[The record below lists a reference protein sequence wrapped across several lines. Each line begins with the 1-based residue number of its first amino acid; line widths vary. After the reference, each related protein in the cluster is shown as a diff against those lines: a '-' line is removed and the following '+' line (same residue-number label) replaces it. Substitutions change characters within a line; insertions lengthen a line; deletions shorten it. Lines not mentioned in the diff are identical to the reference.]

1 MAFLRF
7 QILHKEVGRRM
18 ADDFGLRIGVEG
30 EKEFKKA
37 LAEINQSFK
46 LLGSEMK
53 LVSSQ
58 FDKNDS
64 SVQALSARNTVLNKE
79 IDAQRQKVETLRS
92 ALQNAAESFGEND
105 RRTQNWQ
112 IQLNNAEAALNG
124 MERELSQNEQ
134 AIEALNNQEEQTVD
148 ATERLTQEISRQE
161 EELAGLKRAYSN
173 AVLEYGKGSSEARE
187 LEGRIADLS
196 GELEENRDTLR
207 EASDS
212 TEDFGDAMEDA
223 SDGAGKLGSGLS
235 AATVAMGNLISSG
248 IQAALNGIKELG
260 SAIWNLDEATEE
272 YRVAQGK
279 LTTAFETAG
288 YSGEAAQKSYT
299 EFYKILGDTDTAA
312 EASQLLA
319 QLAENEQDITKW
331 TNIAAGVCGTFGDA
345 LPIEGLIESANET
358 AKVGQVTGSLADAL
372 NWVGISEDE
381 FNEKLAACSG
391 ESERNRLIMETLSGT
406 YDEASQ
412 AFYRNNEALV
422 ASREGQARMD
432 ETLAG
437 LGETISNVKN
447 NLRAEFLPAIA
458 DVVSAFTDMVNGV
471 EGADTAFAEA
481 ITGLVNTAVAMLPQ
495 FVSTGTQMLTSLLS
509 GIIQSLPAIVE
520 AAVQIVSTLATGIG
534 ESLPTLVPAIVQ
546 AVTTIVQTLA
556 DNLPMILDAALQLI
570 MGLAQGLLDAIPVL
584 IEALPAIISAI
595 VDFVIGAIPQIIDA
609 GIQLLTS
616 LISAL
621 PEIIT
626 AIVAAIPQIID
637 GLVTAVLGS
646 IPQLIDAGVKLLIS
660 LIQNLPQII
669 TTVVGAIP
677 KIVTSLVNSIVGNVD
692 KIILAG
698 VKLLVS
704 LIKNLP
710 QIIVSIVKA
719 VPQIIAAIVKGFA
732 GGAAQMASIGLNLIK
747 GIWNGIGDAASWLW
761 GKVSGFCSNL
771 MSKIKGF
778 FGIHSPSTEM
788 AWVGEM
794 LVEGLAGSIEDNGG
808 EAVKAAEGLSEGI
821 SDVMNGLAEDMKT
834 SIPTDFHLD
843 ADASVRSVTDGMTG
857 AAGRDT
863 SGFASLI
870 TIQQMIVRS
879 EDDIR
884 KISQELYNLIQTGS
898 RAGGRIITA

>member
-1 MAFLRF
+1 
-7 QILHKEVGRRM
+7 M

-46 LLGSEMK
+46 VLGSEMK

-58 FDKNDS
+58 FDKNDN

-187 LEGRIADLS
+187 LEGRIAELS
-196 GELEENRDTLR
+196 RELEENRDTLR

-279 LTTAFETAG
+279 LTTAFEAAG
-288 YSGEAAQKSYT
+288 YSGEAAQESYT
-299 EFYKILGDTDTAA
+299 EFYKILGDTDTAT

-381 FNEKLAACSG
+381 FNEKLAVCSG

-422 ASREGQARMD
+422 ASREGQAQMD

-616 LISAL
+616 LVSAL

-626 AIVAAIPQIID
+626 AVVAAIPQIID

-646 IPQLIDAGVKLLIS
+646 IPQLIDAGMKLLVS

-677 KIVTSLVNSIVGNVD
+677 KIVASLVNAIVGNVD

-794 LVEGLAGSIEDNGG
+794 LVEGLAGSIKDNGG

-857 AAGRDT
+857 AAGRDMF
-863 SGFASLI
+863 GFASLI

-879 EDDIR
+879 EEDIR

-898 RAGGRIITA
+898 RAGGRIITV

>member
-1 MAFLRF
+1 
-7 QILHKEVGRRM
+7 M

-46 LLGSEMK
+46 VLGSEMK

-58 FDKNDS
+58 FDKNDN

-161 EELAGLKRAYSN
+161 GELAGLKRAYSN

-279 LTTAFETAG
+279 LTTAFEAAG

-299 EFYKILGDTDTAA
+299 EFYKILGDTDTAT

-331 TNIAAGVCGTFGDA
+331 TDIAAGVCGTFGDA

-406 YDEASQ
+406 YDETSQ

-584 IEALPAIISAI
+584 IEALPQIIASI
-595 VDFVIGAIPQIIDA
+595 VDFLIGAIPQIIDA

-616 LISAL
+616 LVSAL

-626 AIVAAIPQIID
+626 AVVAAIPQIID

-646 IPQLIDAGVKLLIS
+646 IPQLIDAGMKLLVS

-677 KIVTSLVNSIVGNVD
+677 KIVASLVNAIVGNVD

-857 AAGRDT
+857 AAGRDMF
-863 SGFASLI
+863 GFASLI

>member
-1 MAFLRF
+1 
-7 QILHKEVGRRM
+7 M

-46 LLGSEMK
+46 VLGSEMK

-112 IQLNNAEAALNG
+112 VQLNNAEAALNG

-134 AIEALNNQEEQTVD
+134 AIEALNNQEEQAVD

-248 IQAALNGIKELG
+248 IQAALNGIRELG

-272 YRVAQGK
+272 YRTAQGK
-279 LTTAFETAG
+279 LTTAFEAAG

-358 AKVGQVTGSLADAL
+358 AKVGQVTGSLADTL

-447 NLRAEFLPAIA
+447 NLQAEFLPAIA
-458 DVVSAFTDMVNGV
+458 DVVSSFTDMVNGV

-481 ITGLVNTAVAMLPQ
+481 VTGLVDTAVAMLPQ
-495 FVSTGTQMLTSLLS
+495 FVSTGTQMLASLLS

-520 AAVQIVSTLATGIG
+520 AAVQIVSTLAAGIG

-546 AVTTIVQTLA
+546 AVATIVQTLA
-556 DNLPMILDAALQLI
+556 DNLPMILEAALQLI

-584 IEALPAIISAI
+584 TEALPQIIASI
-595 VDFVIGAIPQIIDA
+595 VDFLIGAVPQIIDA

-616 LISAL
+616 LVSAL

-626 AIVAAIPQIID
+626 AVVAAIPQIVD

-646 IPQLIDAGVKLLIS
+646 IPQLIDAGMKLLVS

-669 TTVVGAIP
+669 TTVAGAIP
-677 KIVTSLVNSIVGNVD
+677 KIVASLVNAIVGNVD

-704 LIKNLP
+704 LVKNLP

-732 GGAAQMASIGLNLIK
+732 GGAAQMAGIGLNLIK

-761 GKVSGFCSNL
+761 GKVSGFCSDL
-771 MSKIKGF
+771 MGKIKGF

-834 SIPTDFHLD
+834 SIPTDFKLD
-843 ADASVRSVTDGMTG
+843 ADASVRSVTDGM
-857 AAGRDT
+857 AGMKGKDMF
-863 SGFASLI
+863 GFASLI

>member
-1 MAFLRF
+1 
-7 QILHKEVGRRM
+7 M

-46 LLGSEMK
+46 VLGSEMK

-58 FDKNDS
+58 FDKNDN

-134 AIEALNNQEEQTVD
+134 AIEALNNQEEQAVD

-279 LTTAFETAG
+279 LTTAFEAAG
-288 YSGEAAQKSYT
+288 YSGEAAQESYT
-299 EFYKILGDTDTAA
+299 EFYKILGDTDTAT

-616 LISAL
+616 LVSAL

-626 AIVAAIPQIID
+626 AVVAAIPQIID

-646 IPQLIDAGVKLLIS
+646 IPQLIDAGMKLLVS

-677 KIVTSLVNSIVGNVD
+677 KIVASLVNAIVGNVD

-704 LIKNLP
+704 LVKNLP

-857 AAGRDT
+857 AAGRDMF
-863 SGFASLI
+863 GFASLI

>member
-1 MAFLRF
+1 
-7 QILHKEVGRRM
+7 M

-46 LLGSEMK
+46 VLGSEMK

-58 FDKNDS
+58 FDKNDN

-148 ATERLTQEISRQE
+148 ATERFTQEISRQE

-187 LEGRIADLS
+187 LEGRIAELS

-235 AATVAMGNLISSG
+235 AATVAVGNLISSG

-279 LTTAFETAG
+279 LTTAFEAAG
-288 YSGEAAQKSYT
+288 YSGEAAQESYT
-299 EFYKILGDTDTAA
+299 EFYKILGDTDTAT

-331 TNIAAGVCGTFGDA
+331 TNIAAGVYGTFGDA
-345 LPIEGLIESANET
+345 LPIEGMIESANET

-422 ASREGQARMD
+422 ASREGQAQMD

-616 LISAL
+616 LVSAL

-626 AIVAAIPQIID
+626 AVVAAIPQIID

-646 IPQLIDAGVKLLIS
+646 IPQLIDAGMKLLVS

-677 KIVTSLVNSIVGNVD
+677 KIVASLVNAIVGNVD

-857 AAGRDT
+857 AAGRDMF
-863 SGFASLI
+863 GFASLI

>member
-1 MAFLRF
+1 
-7 QILHKEVGRRM
+7 M

-46 LLGSEMK
+46 VLGSEMK

-112 IQLNNAEAALNG
+112 VQLNNAEAALNG

-134 AIEALNNQEEQTVD
+134 AIEALNNQEEQAVD

-207 EASDS
+207 EASDN

-248 IQAALNGIKELG
+248 IQAALNGIRELG
-260 SAIWNLDEATEE
+260 SAIWNLDEATVE
-272 YRVAQGK
+272 YRTAQGK
-279 LTTAFETAG
+279 LTTAFEAAG

-447 NLRAEFLPAIA
+447 NLQAEFLPAIA
-458 DVVSAFTDMVNGV
+458 DVVSSFTDMVNGV

-481 ITGLVNTAVAMLPQ
+481 VTGLVDTAVAMLPQ
-495 FVSTGTQMLTSLLS
+495 FVSTGTQMLASLLS

-520 AAVQIVSTLATGIG
+520 AAVQIVSTLAAGIG

-546 AVTTIVQTLA
+546 AVATIVQTLA
-556 DNLPMILDAALQLI
+556 DNLPMILEAALQLI

-584 IEALPAIISAI
+584 TEALPQIIASI
-595 VDFVIGAIPQIIDA
+595 VDFLIGAVPQIIDA

-616 LISAL
+616 LVSAL

-626 AIVAAIPQIID
+626 AVVAAIPQIVD

-646 IPQLIDAGVKLLIS
+646 IPQLIDAGMKLLVS

-669 TTVVGAIP
+669 TTVAGAIP
-677 KIVTSLVNSIVGNVD
+677 KIVSSLVNAIVGNVD

-704 LIKNLP
+704 LVKNLP

-732 GGAAQMASIGLNLIK
+732 GGAAQMAGIGLNLIK

-761 GKVSGFCSNL
+761 GKVSGFCSDL
-771 MSKIKGF
+771 MGKIKGF

-808 EAVKAAEGLSEGI
+808 EAVKAVQVAQVYITLPQLLRGGQRREGQEKGDRHQNILEKVLRMAHQLLYDLYRTVPVCQPCSKSPAEH
-821 SDVMNGLAEDMKT
+821 M
-834 SIPTDFHLD
+834 
-843 ADASVRSVTDGMTG
+843 DG
-857 AAGRDT
+857 
-863 SGFASLI
+863 SFFP
-870 TIQQMIVRS
+870 
-879 EDDIR
+879 
-884 KISQELYNLIQTGS
+884 
-898 RAGGRIITA
+898 

>member
-1 MAFLRF
+1 
-7 QILHKEVGRRM
+7 M

-46 LLGSEMK
+46 VLGSEMK

-58 FDKNDS
+58 FDKNDN

-161 EELAGLKRAYSN
+161 EKLAGLKRAYSN

-272 YRVAQGK
+272 YRAAQGK
-279 LTTAFETAG
+279 LTTAFEAAG

-299 EFYKILGDTDTAA
+299 EFYKILGDTDTAT

-345 LPIEGLIESANET
+345 LPVEGLIESANET

-432 ETLAG
+432 GTLAG
-437 LGETISNVKN
+437 LGETVSNVKN
-447 NLRAEFLPAIA
+447 SLRAEFLPAVA

-481 ITGLVNTAVAMLPQ
+481 ITGLVDTAVAMLPQ

-584 IEALPAIISAI
+584 IEALPQIIASI
-595 VDFVIGAIPQIIDA
+595 VDFLIGAIPQIIDA

-616 LISAL
+616 LVSAL

-626 AIVAAIPQIID
+626 AVVAAIPQIID

-646 IPQLIDAGVKLLIS
+646 IPQLIDAGMKLLVS

-677 KIVTSLVNSIVGNVD
+677 KIVTSLVNAIVGNVD

-808 EAVKAAEGLSEGI
+808 EAVKAAEGLSDGI

-857 AAGRDT
+857 AAGRDM

>member
-1 MAFLRF
+1 
-7 QILHKEVGRRM
+7 M

-46 LLGSEMK
+46 VLGSEMK

-58 FDKNDS
+58 FDKNDN

-148 ATERLTQEISRQE
+148 ATERFTQEISRQE

-187 LEGRIADLS
+187 LEGRIAELS

-235 AATVAMGNLISSG
+235 AATVAVGNLISSG

-272 YRVAQGK
+272 YRAAQGK
-279 LTTAFETAG
+279 LTTAFEAAG

-447 NLRAEFLPAIA
+447 NLQAEFLPAIA
-458 DVVSAFTDMVNGV
+458 DVVSSFTDIVNGV

-520 AAVQIVSTLATGIG
+520 AAVQIVSTLAAGIG
-534 ESLPTLVPAIVQ
+534 ESLPALVPAIVQ
-546 AVTTIVQTLA
+546 AVATIVQTLA

-616 LISAL
+616 LVSAL

-626 AIVAAIPQIID
+626 AVVAAIPQIID

-646 IPQLIDAGVKLLIS
+646 IPQLIDAGMKLLVS

-677 KIVTSLVNSIVGNVD
+677 KIVASLVNAIVGNVD

-761 GKVSGFCSNL
+761 GKVSGFCSDL
-771 MSKIKGF
+771 MGKIKGF

-834 SIPTDFHLD
+834 SIPTDFKLD
-843 ADASVRSVTDGMTG
+843 ADASVRSVTDGM
-857 AAGRDT
+857 AGMKGKDMF
-863 SGFASLI
+863 GFASLI

>member
-1 MAFLRF
+1 
-7 QILHKEVGRRM
+7 M

-46 LLGSEMK
+46 VLGSEMK

-134 AIEALNNQEEQTVD
+134 AIETLNNQEEQTVD

-279 LTTAFETAG
+279 LTTAFEAAG
-288 YSGEAAQKSYT
+288 YSGEAAQESYT
-299 EFYKILGDTDTAA
+299 EFYKILGDTDTAT

-331 TNIAAGVCGTFGDA
+331 TNIAAGVYGTFGDA
-345 LPIEGLIESANET
+345 LPIEGMIESANET

-391 ESERNRLIMETLSGT
+391 EGERNRLIMETLSGT

-447 NLRAEFLPAIA
+447 SLRAEFLPAIA

-584 IEALPAIISAI
+584 IEALPQIIASI
-595 VDFVIGAIPQIIDA
+595 VDFLIGAIPQIIDA

-616 LISAL
+616 LVSAL

-626 AIVAAIPQIID
+626 AVVAAIPQIID

-646 IPQLIDAGVKLLIS
+646 IPQLIDAGMKLLIS

-677 KIVTSLVNSIVGNVD
+677 TIVASLVSAIVGNVD

-710 QIIVSIVKA
+710 QIIVAIVKA

-771 MSKIKGF
+771 MGKIKGF

-857 AAGRDT
+857 AAGRDMF
-863 SGFASLI
+863 GFASLI

-879 EDDIR
+879 EEDIR

>member
-1 MAFLRF
+1 
-7 QILHKEVGRRM
+7 M

-46 LLGSEMK
+46 VLGSEMK

-58 FDKNDS
+58 FDKNYN

-279 LTTAFETAG
+279 LTTAFEAAG

-299 EFYKILGDTDTAA
+299 EFYKILGDTDTAT

-331 TNIAAGVCGTFGDA
+331 TDIAAGVCGTFGDA

-584 IEALPAIISAI
+584 IEALPQIIASI
-595 VDFVIGAIPQIIDA
+595 VDFLIGAIPQIIDA

-616 LISAL
+616 LVSAL

-626 AIVAAIPQIID
+626 AVVAAIPQIID

-646 IPQLIDAGVKLLIS
+646 IPQLIDAGMKLLVS

-677 KIVTSLVNSIVGNVD
+677 KIVASLVNAIVGNVD

-857 AAGRDT
+857 AAGRDMF
-863 SGFASLI
+863 GFASLI

>member
-1 MAFLRF
+1 
-7 QILHKEVGRRM
+7 M
-18 ADDFGLRIGVEG
+18 ADDFGLKIGVEG

-37 LAEINQSFK
+37 LADINQSFK
-46 LLGSEMK
+46 VLGSEMK

-58 FDKNDS
+58 FDKNDK
-64 SVQALSARNTVLNKE
+64 SVEALSARNQVLNKE
-79 IDAQRQKVETLRS
+79 IEAQKNKVETLRS
-92 ALQNAAESFGEND
+92 ALRNAADSFGEND

-112 IQLNNAEAALNG
+112 IQLNNAEAALNS
-124 MERELSQNEQ
+124 MERELSDNER
-134 AIEALNNQEEQTVD
+134 AIETLSQQEEDSAD

-161 EELAGLKRAYSN
+161 DELAGLKRAYSN
-173 AVLEYGKGSSEARE
+173 AVLEYGKGSSEAKE
-187 LEGRIADLS
+187 LEGRISELS
-196 GELEENRDTLR
+196 GELKENREKMKD
-207 EASDS
+207 ASDS
-212 TEDFGDAMEDA
+212 AEDLGDSLEDA
-223 SDGAGKLGSGLS
+223 SDGADKLGSGLS
-235 AATVAMGNLISSG
+235 AATVAMGNLISAG
-248 IQAALNGIKELG
+248 IQAALNGIRELG

-279 LTTAFETAG
+279 LSTAFEAAG

-299 EFYKILGDTDTAA
+299 EFYKILGDTDTAT

-319 QLAENEQDITKW
+319 QLAQNEQDITKW
-331 TNIAAGVCGTFGDA
+331 TNIATGVYGTFGDA
-345 LPIEGLIESANET
+345 LPIEGMIESANET

-372 NWVGISEDE
+372 NWVGISEDA
-381 FNEKLAACSG
+381 FNEKLAACSD
-391 ESERNRLIMETLSGT
+391 ESERNRLIMETLSGA
-406 YDEASQ
+406 YDEASD

-422 ASREGQARMD
+422 ASREGQAQLD

-447 NLRAEFLPAIA
+447 SLRAEFLPAISE
-458 DVVSAFTDMVNGV
+458 VISAFTDMLNGV
-471 EGADTAFAEA
+471 DGADEAFAGA
-481 ITGLVNTAVAMLPQ
+481 ITGLVNTAVSMLPQ
-495 FVSTGTQMLTSLLS
+495 FMDTGMQMLTALLS
-509 GIIQSLPAIVE
+509 GIIQSLPAVLEGAAQIIVTLAQGIAE
-520 AAVQIVSTLATGIG
+520 AA
-534 ESLPTLVPAIVQ
+534 PTLIPQVVLV
-546 AVTTIVQTLA
+546 VTQIVQTLVE
-556 DNLPMILDAALQLI
+556 NLPMILDAALQLI
-570 MGLAQGLLDAIPVL
+570 TGLAQGLLDAIPVL
-584 IEALPAIISAI
+584 IEALPAIITAI
-595 VDFVIGAIPQIIDA
+595 VEFVIGAIPQIIDA

-616 LISAL
+616 LITAL

-626 AIVAAIPQIID
+626 AVVAAIPQIID

-646 IPQLIDAGVKLLIS
+646 IPQIIDAGVKLLIS

-669 TTVVGAIP
+669 TTVVSAIP
-677 KIVTSLVNSIVGNVD
+677 KIVTSLVNAIVGNVD

-698 VKLLVS
+698 VQLFVA

-710 QIIVSIVKA
+710 QIIASIVKA
-719 VPQIIAAIVKGFA
+719 VPQIISAIVKGFA
-732 GGAAQMASIGLNLIK
+732 GGASQMASIGLNLIK

-761 GKVSGFCSNL
+761 GKVSGFCSDL
-771 MSKIKGF
+771 MGKIKGF

-808 EAVKAAEGLSEGI
+808 EAVRAAEGLSEGI

-843 ADASVRSVTDGMTG
+843 ADSSARSVTDG
-857 AAGRDT
+857 AAGGM
-863 SGFASLI
+863 SGWGFASLI

-884 KISQELYNLIQTGS
+884 RISQELYNLIQTGS

>member
-1 MAFLRF
+1 
-7 QILHKEVGRRM
+7 M

-46 LLGSEMK
+46 VLGSEMK
-53 LVSSQ
+53 LVFSQ
-58 FDKNDS
+58 FDKNDN

-279 LTTAFETAG
+279 LTTAFEAAG

-299 EFYKILGDTDTAA
+299 EFYKILGDTDTAT

-331 TNIAAGVCGTFGDA
+331 TDIAAGVCGTFGDA

-372 NWVGISEDE
+372 NWVGTSEDE

-584 IEALPAIISAI
+584 IEALPQIIASI
-595 VDFVIGAIPQIIDA
+595 VDFLIGAIPQIIDA

-616 LISAL
+616 LVSAL

-626 AIVAAIPQIID
+626 AVVAAIPQIID

-646 IPQLIDAGVKLLIS
+646 IPQLIDAGMKLLVS

-677 KIVTSLVNSIVGNVD
+677 KIVASLVNAIVGNVD

-857 AAGRDT
+857 AAGRDMF
-863 SGFASLI
+863 GFASLI

>member
-1 MAFLRF
+1 
-7 QILHKEVGRRM
+7 M

-46 LLGSEMK
+46 VLGSEMK

-112 IQLNNAEAALNG
+112 VQLNNAEAALNG

-134 AIEALNNQEEQTVD
+134 AIEALNNREEQAVD

-212 TEDFGDAMEDA
+212 TEDLGDAMEDA

-272 YRVAQGK
+272 YRTAQGK
-279 LTTAFETAG
+279 LTTAFEAAG

-447 NLRAEFLPAIA
+447 NLQAEFLPAIA
-458 DVVSAFTDMVNGV
+458 DVVSSFTDMVNGV

-481 ITGLVNTAVAMLPQ
+481 VTGLVDTAVAMLPQ
-495 FVSTGTQMLTSLLS
+495 FVSTGTQMLASLLS

-534 ESLPTLVPAIVQ
+534 ESLPTLVPAIIQ
-546 AVTTIVQTLA
+546 AVATIVQTLA
-556 DNLPMILDAALQLI
+556 DNLPMILEAALQLI

-584 IEALPAIISAI
+584 TEALPQIIASI
-595 VDFVIGAIPQIIDA
+595 VDFLIGAVPQIIDA

-616 LISAL
+616 LVSAL

-626 AIVAAIPQIID
+626 AVVAAIPQIID

-646 IPQLIDAGVKLLIS
+646 IPQLIDAGMKLLIS

-669 TTVVGAIP
+669 ATVAGAIP
-677 KIVTSLVNSIVGNVD
+677 KIVTSLVNAIVGNVD

-704 LIKNLP
+704 LVKNLP

-761 GKVSGFCSNL
+761 GKVSGFCSDL
-771 MSKIKGF
+771 MGKIKGF

-843 ADASVRSVTDGMTG
+843 ADASVRSVTDGMAG
-857 AAGRDT
+857 MKGRDMF
-863 SGFASLI
+863 GFASLI

>member
-1 MAFLRF
+1 
-7 QILHKEVGRRM
+7 M

-46 LLGSEMK
+46 VLGSEMK

-58 FDKNDS
+58 FDKNDN

-235 AATVAMGNLISSG
+235 AATVAVGNLISSG

-279 LTTAFETAG
+279 LTTAFEAAG
-288 YSGEAAQKSYT
+288 YSGEAAQESYT
-299 EFYKILGDTDTAA
+299 EFYKILGDTDTAT

-616 LISAL
+616 LVSAL

-626 AIVAAIPQIID
+626 AVVAAIPQIID

-646 IPQLIDAGVKLLIS
+646 IPQLIDAGMKLLVS

-677 KIVTSLVNSIVGNVD
+677 KIVASLVNAIVGNVD

-704 LIKNLP
+704 LVKNLP

-857 AAGRDT
+857 AAGRDMF
-863 SGFASLI
+863 GFASLI

>member
-1 MAFLRF
+1 
-7 QILHKEVGRRM
+7 M

-46 LLGSEMK
+46 VLGSEMK

-58 FDKNDS
+58 FDKNDN

-187 LEGRIADLS
+187 LEGRIAELS

-248 IQAALNGIKELG
+248 IQAALNGIRELG

-272 YRVAQGK
+272 YRAAQGK
-279 LTTAFETAG
+279 LTTAFEAAG
-288 YSGEAAQKSYT
+288 YSGEAAQESYT
-299 EFYKILGDTDTAA
+299 EFYKILGDTDTAT

-331 TNIAAGVCGTFGDA
+331 TNIAAGVYGTFGDA
-345 LPIEGLIESANET
+345 LPIEGMIESANET

-616 LISAL
+616 LVSAL

-626 AIVAAIPQIID
+626 AVVAAIPQIID

-646 IPQLIDAGVKLLIS
+646 IPQLIDAGMKLLVS

-677 KIVTSLVNSIVGNVD
+677 KIVASLVNAIVGNVD

-857 AAGRDT
+857 AAGRDMF
-863 SGFASLI
+863 GFASLI

-879 EDDIR
+879 EEDIR

>member
-1 MAFLRF
+1 
-7 QILHKEVGRRM
+7 M

-46 LLGSEMK
+46 VLGSEMK

-112 IQLNNAEAALNG
+112 VQLNNAEADLNG

-134 AIEALNNQEEQTVD
+134 AIEALNNQEEQAVD

-212 TEDFGDAMEDA
+212 TKDFGDAMEDA

-248 IQAALNGIKELG
+248 IQAALNGIRELG

-272 YRVAQGK
+272 YRTAQGK
-279 LTTAFETAG
+279 LTTAFEAAG

-447 NLRAEFLPAIA
+447 NLQAEFLPAIA
-458 DVVSAFTDMVNGV
+458 DVVSSFTDMVNGV

-481 ITGLVNTAVAMLPQ
+481 ITGLVDTAVAMLPQ
-495 FVSTGTQMLTSLLS
+495 FVSTGTQMLASLLS

-520 AAVQIVSTLATGIG
+520 AAVQIVSTLAAGIG

-546 AVTTIVQTLA
+546 AVATIVQTLA
-556 DNLPMILDAALQLI
+556 DNLPMILEAALQLI

-584 IEALPAIISAI
+584 TEALPQIIASI
-595 VDFVIGAIPQIIDA
+595 VDFLIGAVPQIIDA

-616 LISAL
+616 LVSAL

-626 AIVAAIPQIID
+626 AVVAAIPQIVD

-646 IPQLIDAGVKLLIS
+646 IPQLIDAGMKLLIS

-669 TTVVGAIP
+669 TTVAGAIP
-677 KIVTSLVNSIVGNVD
+677 KIVASLVNAIAGNVD

-704 LIKNLP
+704 LVKNLP

-732 GGAAQMASIGLNLIK
+732 GGAAQMAGIGLNLIK

-761 GKVSGFCSNL
+761 GKVSGFCSDL
-771 MSKIKGF
+771 MGKIKGF

-834 SIPTDFHLD
+834 SIPTDFKLD
-843 ADASVRSVTDGMTG
+843 ADASVRSVTDGM
-857 AAGRDT
+857 AGMKGKDMF
-863 SGFASLI
+863 GFASLI

>member
-1 MAFLRF
+1 
-7 QILHKEVGRRM
+7 M

-37 LAEINQSFK
+37 LVEINQSFK
-46 LLGSEMK
+46 VLGSEMK

-58 FDKNDS
+58 FDKNDN

-279 LTTAFETAG
+279 LTTAFEAAG

-299 EFYKILGDTDTAA
+299 EFYKILGDTDTAT

-331 TNIAAGVCGTFGDA
+331 TDIAAGVCGTFGDA

-584 IEALPAIISAI
+584 IEALPQIIASI
-595 VDFVIGAIPQIIDA
+595 VDFLIGAIPQIIDA

-616 LISAL
+616 LVSAL

-626 AIVAAIPQIID
+626 AVVAAIPQIID

-646 IPQLIDAGVKLLIS
+646 IPQLIDAGMKLLVS

-677 KIVTSLVNSIVGNVD
+677 KIVASLVNAIVGNVD

-857 AAGRDT
+857 AAGRDMF
-863 SGFASLI
+863 GFASLI

>member
-1 MAFLRF
+1 
-7 QILHKEVGRRM
+7 M

-46 LLGSEMK
+46 VLGSEMK

-58 FDKNDS
+58 FDKNDN

-187 LEGRIADLS
+187 LEGRIAELS

-279 LTTAFETAG
+279 LTTAFEAAG
-288 YSGEAAQKSYT
+288 YSGEAAQESYT
-299 EFYKILGDTDTAA
+299 EFYKILGDTDTAT

-422 ASREGQARMD
+422 ASREGQAQMD

-616 LISAL
+616 LVSAL

-626 AIVAAIPQIID
+626 AVVAAIPQIID
-637 GLVTAVLGS
+637 GLVTAMLGS
-646 IPQLIDAGVKLLIS
+646 IPQLIDAGMKLLVS

-677 KIVTSLVNSIVGNVD
+677 KIVASLVNAIVGNVD

-843 ADASVRSVTDGMTG
+843 ADASVRSVTDGMTS

-863 SGFASLI
+863 FGFASLI

-879 EDDIR
+879 EEDIR

>member
-1 MAFLRF
+1 
-7 QILHKEVGRRM
+7 M
-18 ADDFGLRIGVEG
+18 ADDFGLRIGIEG
-30 EKEFKKA
+30 EREFKKA
-37 LAEINQSFK
+37 LADINQSFK
-46 LLGSEMK
+46 VLGSEMK

-58 FDKNDS
+58 FDKNDK
-64 SVQALSARNTVLNKE
+64 SVEALSARNTVLNKE
-79 IDAQRQKVETLRS
+79 IEAQRRKVETLRS

-112 IQLNNAEAALNG
+112 IQLNNAQAALNG
-124 MERELSQNEQ
+124 MERELSDNERMMEQ
-134 AIEALNNQEEQTVD
+134 LSEQESQSAD

-161 EELAGLKRAYSN
+161 DELAGLKRAYSN

-187 LEGRIADLS
+187 LEGRISQLS
-196 GELEENRDTLR
+196 GELQENRDTLR
-207 EASDS
+207 EASQS

-223 SDGAGKLGSGLS
+223 SDGAGKLGNGLS

-248 IQAALNGIKELG
+248 IQAALSGIKELG

-279 LTTAFETAG
+279 LTTAFEAAG
-288 YSGEAAQKSYT
+288 YSSGAAQQSYT
-299 EFYKILGDTDTAA
+299 EFYKILGDTDTAT

-319 QLAENEQDITKW
+319 QLAENEQDISKW
-331 TNIAAGVCGTFGDA
+331 TNIAAGVYGTFGDA
-345 LPIEGLIESANET
+345 LPVEGLIESANET

-372 NWVGISEDE
+372 NWVGISEDA

-391 ESERNRLIMETLSGT
+391 ESERNRLIMETLSGS
-406 YDEASQ
+406 YDEASA

-422 ASREGQARMD
+422 ASREGQAQLD
-432 ETLAG
+432 ATLAG

-447 NLRAEFLPAIA
+447 SLRAEFLPAISE
-458 DVVSAFTDMVNGV
+458 VISAFTDMINGV
-471 EGADTAFAEA
+471 DGADTAFAEA
-481 ITGLVNTAVAMLPQ
+481 ITGLVNTAVSMLPQ
-495 FVSTGTQMLTSLLS
+495 FVDTGMQILASLLS
-509 GIIQSLPAIVE
+509 GIIQSLPAVIEGAAQIIVTLAQGIAE
-520 AAVQIVSTLATGIG
+520 AAPTLIPQIV
-534 ESLPTLVPAIVQ
+534 LV
-546 AVTTIVQTLA
+546 VTQIVQTLVE
-556 DNLPMILDAALQLI
+556 NLPMILDAALQLI
-570 MGLAQGLLDAIPVL
+570 TGLAQGLLDAIPVL
-584 IEALPAIISAI
+584 IEALPAIITAI
-595 VDFVIGAIPQIIDA
+595 VEFVIGAIPQIIDA

-616 LISAL
+616 LVTAL

-626 AIVAAIPQIID
+626 AIVAAIPQIVD

-646 IPQLIDAGVKLLIS
+646 IPQLIDAGMKLLIS

-669 TTVVGAIP
+669 TTVVSAIP
-677 KIVTSLVNSIVGNVD
+677 KIVTSLVNAIVGNVD

-704 LIKNLP
+704 LVKNLP
-710 QIIVSIVKA
+710 QIIASIVKA
-719 VPQIIAAIVKGFA
+719 VPQIISAIVKGFA
-732 GGAAQMASIGLNLIK
+732 GGASQMASIGLNLIK

-771 MSKIKGF
+771 MGKIKGF

-794 LVEGLAGSIEDNGG
+794 LVEGLAGSIDDNGG
-808 EAVKAAEGLSEGI
+808 EAVKAAEGLSRGI

-834 SIPTDFHLD
+834 SVPVDFHLD
-843 ADASVRSVTDGMTG
+843 ADASVRSVADG
-857 AAGRDT
+857 AAGGAGGR
-863 SGFASLI
+863 GFGSLI

-884 KISQELYNLIQTGS
+884 RISQELYNLIQTGS

>member
-1 MAFLRF
+1 
-7 QILHKEVGRRM
+7 M
-18 ADDFGLRIGVEG
+18 ADNFGLKIGLEG
-30 EKEFKKA
+30 EKEFKSA
-37 LAEINQSFK
+37 LSEINQSFK
-46 LLGSEMK
+46 VLGSEMK

-58 FDKNDS
+58 FDKNDN

-279 LTTAFETAG
+279 LTTAFEAAG

-299 EFYKILGDTDTAA
+299 EFYKILGDTDTAT

-331 TNIAAGVCGTFGDA
+331 TDIAAGVCGTFGDA

-584 IEALPAIISAI
+584 IEALPQIIASI
-595 VDFVIGAIPQIIDA
+595 VDFLIGAIPQIIDA

-616 LISAL
+616 LVSAL

-626 AIVAAIPQIID
+626 AVVAAIPQIID

-646 IPQLIDAGVKLLIS
+646 IPQLIDAGMKLLVS

-677 KIVTSLVNSIVGNVD
+677 KIVASLVNAIVGNVD

-857 AAGRDT
+857 AAGRDMF
-863 SGFASLI
+863 GFASLI

>member
-1 MAFLRF
+1 
-7 QILHKEVGRRM
+7 M

-46 LLGSEMK
+46 VLGSEMK

-58 FDKNDS
+58 FDKNDN

-161 EELAGLKRAYSN
+161 GELAGLKRAYSN

-196 GELEENRDTLR
+196 GELEENHDTLR

-272 YRVAQGK
+272 YRTAQGK
-279 LTTAFETAG
+279 LTTAFEAAG

-299 EFYKILGDTDTAA
+299 EFYKILGDTDTAT

-331 TNIAAGVCGTFGDA
+331 TDIAAGVCGTFGDA
-345 LPIEGLIESANET
+345 LPVEGLIESANET

-616 LISAL
+616 LVSAL

-626 AIVAAIPQIID
+626 AVVAAIPQIID

-646 IPQLIDAGVKLLIS
+646 IPQLIDAGMKLLIS

-677 KIVTSLVNSIVGNVD
+677 KIVASLVNAIVGNVD

-732 GGAAQMASIGLNLIK
+732 SGAAQMASIGLNLIK

-857 AAGRDT
+857 AAGRDMF
-863 SGFASLI
+863 GFASLI

-879 EDDIR
+879 EEDIR